1 MFTMIKYIK
10 LIQSTK
16 IADEKLLTT
25 KMIWIPIFF
34 HKQTRYSD
42 KCFILCPNLP
52 QWLFIWILHTLTK

>member
-25 KMIWIPIFF
+25 KIRLIPIFF

-42 KCFILCPNLP
+42 KRFTLCSKLP
-52 QWLFIWILHTLTK
+52 KWLFYGPYKY